1 MVGRLAAGIGKQL
14 DVDVYPLQTSPVQR
28 QAGKEASD
36 VGLHQEQSSSRR
48 KRFDKGFVRD
58 Q

>member
-14 DVDVYPLQTSPVQR
+14 DVDVYPLQTSQR